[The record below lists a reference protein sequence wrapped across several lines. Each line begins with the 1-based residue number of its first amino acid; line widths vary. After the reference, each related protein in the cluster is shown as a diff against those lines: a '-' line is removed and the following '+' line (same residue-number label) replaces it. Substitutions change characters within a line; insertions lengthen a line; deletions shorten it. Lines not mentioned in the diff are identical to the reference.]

1 MRCQLRLGAELHAAF
16 LSGGS
21 PAICARQDASQDA
34 STDRRGE
41 IQPLPVERLEGCAT
55 PATRSMILG
64 SPKLVR
70 VVADIVKASR
80 AGLTRQRDGAVL
92 GLVPQEEC
100 RP

>member
-1 MRCQLRLGAELHAAF
+1 MRCQLRLGAEVHAAF

-70 VVADIVKASR
+70 VVADVVKVGAPSDPEQLFQLIPSSR
-80 AGLTRQRDGAVL
+80 TD
-92 GLVPQEEC
+92 
-100 RP
+100 